1 MTWSPAGGT
10 PPRLLRPI
18 RSGLEW
24 DALDDVSGDAPA
36 SAVVELGG
44 GRVGVPDQV
53 LDLFDGNSRG
63 CSVSSVTQ
71 SRKC

>member
-1 MTWSPAGGT
+1 MTWSRPAEL

-18 RSGLEW
+18 CSRPEW
-24 DALDDVSGDAPA
+24 DALDEVSGDALA

-53 LDLFDGNSRG
+53 LDLFDGNSRE

-71 SRKC
+71 FRKC